1 MMPVNA
7 LPSAFSNGQIHCKI
21 HQTFHAISFQLVY
34 LIKVQNVKYPPI
46 IQCIYSNHTCIDISY
61 NFAWSSKCNV
71 DINTDFSKFWD
82 ENIKSEVMSNMTGF
96 NFLEHASWNL
106 KFLDCRRG
114 D

>member
-46 IQCIYSNHTCIDISY
+46 IQADSSVYIFESY
-61 NFAWSSKCNV
+61 
-71 DINTDFSKFWD
+71 
-82 ENIKSEVMSNMTGF
+82 M
-96 NFLEHASWNL
+96 H
-106 KFLDCRRG
+106 
-114 D
+114 